1 MPIFEATE
9 HALTAIPVTS
19 FTTLGLKER
28 GDLQRLL
35 AARIEALEEGL
46 LVLAEEFA
54 DWTDSARRID
64 LLCLDREARL
74 VVVEL
79 KRDEEGG
86 HMELQALRYA
96 AMVSAMTFEQAAG
109 TLARRRSFEPGTAR
123 EAILAHLGWAGPDEG
138 AFAQETRIILAAAD
152 FGKEITTTVLWL
164 RTRYTLD
171 IRCVRLRPHRTA
183 DGRVLL
189 DIQTLIPLPE
199 AETFL
204 TGIGAKQ
211 AAEQKERSEREAIL
225 TRFLEQLASRAVSR
239 TSLHAGRTPDAT
251 LGVLYGA
258 IGRTGFSI
266 NYHVAK
272 ERSRVELLIQRQNAR
287 EQLLKLKEA
296 QTTIEQTFGGPLE
309 WMAKEGVQQCRAYF
323 PIEGGYR
330 TPEADWPALHDLMI
344 QAMIQLDKAFR
355 PQVVKLQ

>member
-9 HALTAIPVTS
+9 QALTAIPVTS
-19 FTTLGLKER
+19 FATLGFKER

-35 AARIEALEEGL
+35 AARIEAVEEGL

-96 AMVSAMTFEQAAG
+96 AMVSTMTFEQASG
-109 TLARRRSFEPGTAR
+109 TLARRRSIEPGAAR

-164 RTRYTLD
+164 RTRYALD

-199 AETFL
+199 AAD
-204 TGIGAKQ
+204 IMVKIRAKQ
-211 AAEQKERSEREAIL
+211 AAEQKERSERAKL
-225 TRFLEQLASRAVSR
+225 LGHFLDALAMRAAAQ
-239 TSLHAGRTPDAT
+239 TNLHLGRTPNPEI
-251 LGVLYGA
+251 GVLSGPS
-258 IGRTGFSI
+258 RNGFNV
-266 NYHVAK
+266 NYVVGK
-272 ERSRVELLIQRQNAR
+272 DQSRVELLIQRDDGAEQMAR
-287 EQLLKLKEA
+287 LREA
-296 QTTIEQTFGGPLE
+296 APAIEAAFGDTLAWLE
-309 WMAKEGVQQCRAYF
+309 KDGVRQRR
-323 PIEGGYR
+323 ISRSLEGGYSSD
-330 TPEADWPALHDLMI
+330 EAAWPGLQGEMI
-344 QAMIQLDKAFR
+344 AAMIRLEAAIR
-355 PQVVKLQ
+355 PYLSTLS